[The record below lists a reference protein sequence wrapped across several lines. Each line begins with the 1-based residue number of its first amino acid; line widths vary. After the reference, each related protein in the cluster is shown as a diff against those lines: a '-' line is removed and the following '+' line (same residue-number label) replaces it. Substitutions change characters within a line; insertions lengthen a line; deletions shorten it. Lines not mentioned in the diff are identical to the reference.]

1 MSRKAPAR
9 LHGTRKIVM
18 LAYVWRCMLEHTR
31 DADHFRRVH
40 RQEGRGRP
48 AEVMNAHVLSELGD
62 DPRTSDIVQTACRQ
76 RAPSI

>member
-1 MSRKAPAR
+1 
-9 LHGTRKIVM
+9 M

-31 DADHFRRVH
+31 DQLDHFRRVH

-62 DPRTSDIVQTACRQ
+62 DPRASEECSIRRGKRSSSTALA
-76 RAPSI
+76 RAFAESS